1 MPNIVKQRKKGLTA
15 DELARLQH
23 FVDKVKAGEVVPFKA
38 KTDKARKNLK
48 KARLIK

>member
-1 MPNIVKQRKKGLTA
+1 MPNTVKQRKKGLTA